1 MNVRL
6 SPDKQTF
13 DRVRI
18 AYGVAGPVPMRA
30 PSAEALIQGKP
41 LTMEN
46 AEAFSLEVLKDINPR
61 DSWRAPKAFR
71 QHIAVE
77 MAKRCLIEA
86 TKRCGG
92 EIK

>member
-1 MNVRL
+1 MVFPLVMYGYESWTIKKAEHQRI
-6 SPDKQTF
+6 DTF
-13 DRVRI
+13 ELQCWRRFLRVTWTAR
-18 AYGVAGPVPMRA
+18 
-30 PSAEALIQGKP
+30 SS
-41 LTMEN
+41 N
-46 AEAFSLEVLKDINPR
+46 NSVLKDINPR

-86 TKRCGG
+86 TNRCGG

>member
-1 MNVRL
+1 MI
-6 SPDKQTF
+6 DK
-13 DRVRI
+13 DVI
-18 AYGVAGPVPMRA
+18 KIKVDNLKKSYG
-30 PSAEALIQGKP
+30 
-41 LTMEN
+41 
-46 AEAFSLEVLKDINPR
+46 SLEVLKDINPR